1 MKLLRC
7 FSSSILVA
15 ALGVHAG
22 TALAQ
27 SYPSRPI
34 RIVVPFVAGGAL
46 DTTARLISPKMADAL
61 NQPVIVENRPG
72 ATGII
77 GADWV
82 AKAAPDGYTILIN
95 ANGLA
100 LTPALYR
107 KLPFDA
113 AKDLI
118 PVTQL
123 VSSTLIMLAGSKLP
137 AASIGELIALA
148 KSKPGGLNY
157 GHTGVGG
164 QGHLAI
170 ELLKLSAGIDILA
183 IPYKGEAPIS
193 IALMKGEVD
202 VAVLPL
208 TTNLHSIK
216 AGRLR
221 ALGVSSARRS
231 AALPDVPTVTEAG
244 VSGFEYDSFHGLY
257 GLFVPAK
264 TPRDI
269 VELIQRE
276 VVKVL
281 NMPDVRDRILALGL
295 EPVGSTPEEF
305 DAKYKADLA
314 QFARIV
320 KDARIPLQD

>member
-1 MKLLRC
+1 MKLLRR

-34 RIVVPFVAGGAL
+34 RIVVPFTAGGSM

-123 VSSTLIMLAGSKLP
+123 VASTLIMLAGSKLP

-221 ALGVSSARRS
+221 ALGVSSAQRS
-231 AALPDVPTVTEAG
+231 AALPDVPTVAETVVTGYESA
-244 VSGFEYDSFHGLY
+244 SWI

-264 TPRDI
+264 TPHDI

-276 VVKVL
+276 AVKVL
-281 NMPDVRDRILALGL
+281 NMPDVSDRLLALAL
-295 EPVGSTPEEF
+295 EVVGSTPEEF
-305 DAKYKADLA
+305 GARYKADLA

-320 KDARIPLQD
+320 RDTRIPPQD